1 MSCVLRTLVWCLACL
16 LTAATA
22 SSAVAQSWPSKPVRI
37 VIPYSPGG
45 IADLAAR
52 IVGAKLTEIWGHQ
65 LIVDNRPGGNATIG
79 MSAVAKAAPD
89 GYTLLVATSG
99 DFVLMPHLLKQIPYD
114 VVRDFAPI
122 TSLTD
127 SPTFLGANDQ
137 TPYKS
142 MADLIA
148 DAKGKP
154 GQLGVATAGVG
165 GIQQVQF
172 EWVASVAG
180 IRLQHIPFKGGAPAA
195 AAVAGGTT
203 PLGLLSVAS
212 AVGHIKSGKIRVL
225 AQMGAKR
232 SEFIADVPTMQEA
245 GLAGIDGSNWT
256 LLAAPRAT
264 PQEIIDRINAD
275 TVKVLAMPDV
285 IERLKAGASVTIPVT
300 PAALARQIA
309 AESAIIKGIVERTG
323 ITAE

>member
-1 MSCVLRTLVWCLACL
+1 MRYVLRAIVSCCACL
-16 LTAATA
+16 LAVAAA
-22 SSAVAQSWPSKPVRI
+22 APAAAQSWPTKPVRI
-37 VIPYSPGG
+37 VIPYAPGG

-52 IVGAKLTEIWGHQ
+52 IVGARLTEIWGHQ

-127 SPTFLGANDQ
+127 SPTFLGAYAQ
-137 TPYKS
+137 TPYKT
-142 MADLIA
+142 MAELIA

-195 AAVAGGTT
+195 AALAGGTT

-225 AQMGAKR
+225 AQMGATR
-232 SEFIADVPTMQEA
+232 SEFLADIPTMQES

-256 LLAAPRAT
+256 LLAAPQAT
-264 PQEIIDRINAD
+264 PRPIIEKINAD
-275 TVKVLAMPDV
+275 TVRVLAMPDV
-285 IERLKAGASVTIPVT
+285 IERLKAGASVTQPMTAGDLVKR
-300 PAALARQIA
+300 LAT
-309 AESAIIKGIVERTG
+309 ESAIVKEIVTKTG